1 MYWQNID
8 WRKGIGWTAV
18 GVGALLLFII
28 VAAILLLNNAGFQHY
43 LIGKITQQASEAT
56 GARVEIQG
64 FHFKLK
70 TLTAD
75 VYGLTIHGTEAAG
88 EKPLL
93 QVQRATVSFK
103 IISLLKRKV
112 NLSELR
118 VERPI
123 VSLAVNQDGR
133 SNLPQ
138 PPPSKQQSSSTNVFD
153 LAVGHVLLTNGEIDL
168 KDRKIPVDAN
178 LNGLRT
184 EITFSQL
191 AKKYS
196 GTMSYQSG
204 LIHYEQLRPLQHS
217 LQAKFDASPSEL
229 NLKPLLLSLG
239 GSRFSLEA
247 SVRDY
252 GNAPVADG
260 IYHIVLHTQDFA
272 GLSTTNAAGDI
283 ALSGKLNYKDV
294 AGQPMLKNA
303 SLSGN
308 IDSNGLVLASPQA
321 LVNIKKIAGRYQLA
335 NGNFKADAFALDLF
349 NGRLTA
355 NGTVQNVDTTRRS
368 RFHVELAGISL
379 QGVKSSLRA
388 YSKQPVPVT
397 GNLNASAD
405 ANWDGNFANLK
416 ANSTLAMHGAVI
428 AANNSQSQS
437 FPVNANVRV
446 IYDGPKNLITVPA
459 SSVQL
464 PATSITAQG
473 EIGDH
478 SNLVIKGSSSDLH
491 QLALLGAGLSS
502 TKPNST
508 STSSTGTTQSYANLR
523 GAATLDAVV
532 QGTPTNPRITAQL
545 AATKLQVNQ
554 SEWNSLQLAIA
565 ANPSEI
571 SIQRGSLVSARRG
584 ELDMT
589 ARVALRHWSYAP
601 SDPIAA
607 SVQIRQMP
615 IAELQQV
622 ANVQYPVEGD
632 IVSDL
637 QLRGSE
643 NDPQGQGKI
652 QILKAKVSD
661 EPLKNVSAQ
670 FQAGGGSIHSTL
682 IVDHLNANGSYT
694 PKTRSYDVK
703 LQTSKIDLSKS
714 HTVQAKNLPLKG
726 DVVIVANGAGTLDD
740 PKLSASVQMDQLQ
753 LRDTNFNQV
762 KAELNVVD
770 HIAKL
775 ALTSGVG
782 GANLRG
788 NATVH
793 LSPGYYTEASLDTSK
808 FALDPLLAMYVPSRP
823 QGLGGETELHVS
835 VRGPAADKTKLEAHL
850 TVPTFDASYQALQ
863 VATTGPV
870 HVDYANS
877 MLVVQPAG
885 IKGTGTSLQFQ
896 GRVPIANTAP
906 IAVSAHGSIDLRL
919 IQMFSPDA
927 QTGGQIALDVN
938 AGGTIKN
945 PAVKGQIRVQDASFA
960 TEQMPMGVEKLNATM
975 QISDRGVQI
984 TNGSGQLGG
993 GQITLGGSIIYRPQ
1007 LQMNVALSAKSV
1019 RLRYP
1024 EGMRTIFDSNLTLT
1038 GNQQDS
1044 LLQGR
1049 VLINALSFTS
1059 DFDLSSFMSQFTGTS
1074 SPPSGQSMADNLKL
1088 QIAVQSTSQL
1098 NAGTAQLGIEGQANL
1113 RIIGTASNPVVIGRT
1128 DISSGDIFF
1137 AKNQYHIERGLITFS
1152 NPNQTTPVINM
1163 LITTKINQYNLS
1175 ITVRGPIEKLQTSYV
1190 SDPPLPPVDI
1200 INLIARGQTTT
1211 EGQPTSFGANT
1222 VLAEGLGQV
1231 GSQVSKLTGVA
1242 GLQIDPLLGG
1252 QNSNPS
1258 ARIGLQ
1264 KRVSKNFVFTFST
1277 DVTQPQAEI
1286 IQGEYQLTKR
1296 WSVSVVRDQSGGFAV
1311 DGRLHTHF

>member
-1 MYWQNID
+1 MHWRNSD
-8 WRKGIGWTAV
+8 WRKWIGWTAV
-18 GVGALLLFII
+18 SLGALLLFVI
-28 VAAILLLNNAGFQHY
+28 VAAVLLLNNAGFQHY
-43 LIGKITQQASEAT
+43 LIGKITQQAREAT
-56 GARVEIQG
+56 GARVEIHG

-70 TLTAD
+70 TLTAE
-75 VYGLTIHGTEAAG
+75 VYGLTVHGTEAAG

-93 QVQRATVSFK
+93 QIQRATVSFRV
-103 IISLLKRKV
+103 ISLLKRQV
-112 NLSELR
+112 NLSELL

-123 VSLAVNQDGR
+123 ANLAVTQEGR

-138 PPPSKQQSSSTNVFD
+138 PPPSQKKSSSTNVFD
-153 LAVGHVLLTNGEIDL
+153 LAVAHVLLTDGEIDL

-184 EITFSQL
+184 EISFSQL

-196 GTMSYQSG
+196 GTMSYQTG
-204 LIHYEQLRPLQHS
+204 LIHYEQLRPLQHT

-229 NLKPLLLSLG
+229 NLKPLLLTLG

-252 GNAPVADG
+252 STLPVADG
-260 IYHIVLHTQDFA
+260 RYDIVLHTQDFA
-272 GLSTTNAAGDI
+272 GLSTTNAAGDV

-294 AGQPMLKNA
+294 AGQPALKNA
-303 SLSGN
+303 SLFGDIN
-308 IDSNGLVLASPQA
+308 CHGLVLSSPQA

-335 NGNFKADAFALDLF
+335 DGNFKADAFALDLF

-355 NGTVQNVDTTRRS
+355 NGTVQNVDSTRRS

-379 QGVKSSLRA
+379 QGLKSSLRA

-416 ANSTLAMHGAVI
+416 ANSTLAMHGAVTP
-428 AANNSQSQS
+428 ANNSQSQS
-437 FPVNANVRV
+437 FPLNANVRV
-446 IYDGPKNLITVPA
+446 IYDGPKNLITVPG

-478 SNLVIKGSSSDLH
+478 SNLVIKGSSLDLH
-491 QLALLGAGLSS
+491 QLALLAAGMSSAKPSSSS
-502 TKPNST
+502 TSQPP
-508 STSSTGTTQSYANLR
+508 TQSFANLR
-523 GAATLDAVV
+523 GAATLNAVV
-532 QGTPTNPRITAQL
+532 QGTPKDPRITAQFS
-545 AATKLQVNQ
+545 ATKLQVNK
-554 SEWNSLQLAIA
+554 SEWNSLQLALVA
-565 ANPSEI
+565 SQSGI
-571 SIQRGSLVSARRG
+571 SVQRGSLVSAQRG
-584 ELDMT
+584 QLDMT
-589 ARVALRHWSYAP
+589 ARVALRHWSYAA
-601 SDPIAA
+601 SDPVAA

-622 ANVQYPVEGD
+622 ANMQYPIEGD
-632 IVSDL
+632 IVSDI
-637 QLRGSE
+637 QLRGSQ

-661 EPLKNVSAQ
+661 EPLNTVSAQ

-682 IVDHLNANGSYT
+682 VVGHANADVSYT
-694 PKTRSYDVK
+694 PKTKAYDVK

-726 DVVIVANGAGTLDD
+726 NLVIVANGAGTLDD
-740 PKLSASVQMDQLQ
+740 PKLNASVQMDQLQ
-753 LRDTNFNQV
+753 LRETNFNQV
-762 KAELNVVD
+762 KADLNVVD

-775 ALTSGVG
+775 ALNSGVG

-788 NATVH
+788 NATVQ
-793 LSPGYYTEASLDTSK
+793 LKPGYYTEASLDTSK

-823 QGLGGETELHVS
+823 QGLRGETELHVS
-835 VRGPAADKTKLEAHL
+835 VRGPAADKTKLEAHV
-850 TVPTFDASYQALQ
+850 TVPVFDASYQALQ

-870 HVDYANS
+870 HIDYANS
-877 MLVVQPAG
+877 MLVLQPAG
-885 IKGTGTSLQFQ
+885 IKGTGTSLQFE
-896 GRVPIANTAP
+896 GRVPVGNSAP
-906 IAVSAHGSIDLRL
+906 LAVSAHGSIDLRL

-938 AGGTIKN
+938 AGGTVTN
-945 PAVKGQIRVQDASFA
+945 PAVKGQIRIQDASFA
-960 TEQMPMGVEKLNATM
+960 TEQMPMGIEKLNATM
-975 QISDRGVQI
+975 QVSDTGVQI

-993 GQITLGGSIIYRPQ
+993 GQVTLGGSIIYRPQ

-1024 EGMRTIFDSNLTLT
+1024 EGMRTVFDSDLTLT

-1044 LLQGR
+1044 ILQGR

-1059 DFDLSSFMSQFTGTS
+1059 DFDLSTFMSQFTGTS
-1074 SPPSGQSMADNLKL
+1074 SPPSGQGMADNLKL

-1200 INLIARGQTTT
+1200 INLIARGQTTS
-1211 EGQPTSFGANT
+1211 EGQPASFGANT

-1242 GLQIDPLLGG
+1242 GLQIDPLMGG

-1277 DVTQPQAEI
+1277 DVTQPQAQI
-1286 IQGEYQLTKR
+1286 VQGEYQLTKR
-1296 WSVSVVRDQSGGFAV
+1296 WSVSVVRDESGGFAV
-1311 DGRLHTHF
+1311 DGRFHTNF